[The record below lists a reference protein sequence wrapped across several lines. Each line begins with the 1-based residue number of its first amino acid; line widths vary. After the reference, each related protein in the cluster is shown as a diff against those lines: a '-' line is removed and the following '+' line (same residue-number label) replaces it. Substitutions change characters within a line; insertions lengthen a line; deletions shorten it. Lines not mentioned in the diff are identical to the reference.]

1 MNKLIDKNSGLAAYM
16 LLAGVVLNV
25 LSAISYL
32 IYLGGGSFFLIPVLY
47 LLSAVMAAV
56 TIYWKENLLS
66 YLAYFLN
73 LGGLAVYF
81 CTESTQIVT
90 AVTAVE
96 TSSFKGTFI
105 LTTVFVVLSMVVTF
119 IATFS
124 RLEKKET

>member
-1 MNKLIDKNSGLAAYM
+1 MKKLIDKNSGLAAYM

-25 LSAISYL
+25 LGAISYL
-32 IYLGGGSFFLIPVLY
+32 IYLGGASFWLIPILY

-56 TIYWKENLLS
+56 TIYRKENLLS

-73 LGGLAVYF
+73 LAGMAVYF
-81 CTESTQIVT
+81 CKESTQIVT

-96 TSSFKGTFI
+96 TSTFKVTFI
-105 LTTVFVVLSMVVTF
+105 LTTVFVILSMVAMF

-124 RLEKKET
+124 GLEKKG